1 MTIVDVLNSL
11 AKSVLTSVAQYCKQ
25 YVEVNGTPTS
35 QEEIMQ
41 CAQGLE
47 ATKVVRGMDLLL
59 STARQLLLIR
69 ALKSCCEQERLQG
82 LEPLLLFPKA
92 FKVPTYFHCPLVRDD
107 DGVRMAKRYG
117 SLTIKALREEG
128 WTPQMIRDK
137 YFTLTQDSVS

>member
-82 LEPLLLFPKA
+82 LEPL
-92 FKVPTYFHCPLVRDD
+92 
-107 DGVRMAKRYG
+107 
-117 SLTIKALREEG
+117 
-128 WTPQMIRDK
+128 
-137 YFTLTQDSVS
+137 